1 MKFYEFL
8 LFDLRAGVDIIDRL
22 IKIGK
27 VIEMIY
33 LELWMLYIN
42 LCRNVV

>member
-22 IKIGK
+22 IKIGN
-27 VIEMIY
+27 VIEMI
-33 LELWMLYIN
+33 LFRIV
-42 LCRNVV
+42 NVIY